1 MNKLIERKA
10 YLEQLTMWREEEMI
24 KVVTGVRR
32 CGKSTLFDLY
42 IDKLKAEGVKEEQI
56 IFINLED
63 QDFSELLDYKKL
75 HDYVITHMQKD
86 KWTYVFID
94 EIQNC
99 IDYERAISSLFLRK
113 SLDIYITGSNAYMLS
128 GELATKLTARYIE
141 IDMLPLSFSEYSEM
155 VDIYDK
161 RKRFNLYMN
170 LGAFPYPA
178 RFTDN
183 TLAHNQYLEG
193 IYNTVLVKDVLTRKR
208 LNDVTLVKSI
218 ATFLCDSI
226 GSPVSAKKIADTLTS
241 SGRPTGVATV
251 ELYLEALTD
260 SYLFYKVQRY
270 DIKGKMHLKS
280 ESKYYIC
287 DTGLRNMILG
297 VTNRDIGHQIE
308 NIVFL
313 ELLRRGY
320 SINIGKAGRST
331 EVDFVAVREN
341 KTEYYQVAASVLDEN
356 TLARELHS
364 LKQVKD
370 NYPKFIITLDDYT
383 GDYDGIRQINLID
396 WLDTQ

>member
-1 MNKLIERKA
+1 
-10 YLEQLTMWREEEMI
+10 
-24 KVVTGVRR
+24 
-32 CGKSTLFDLY
+32 
-42 IDKLKAEGVKEEQI
+42 
-56 IFINLED
+56 
-63 QDFSELLDYKKL
+63 
-75 HDYVITHMQKD
+75 MQKD

-161 RKRFNLYMN
+161 RKRFNFYMN

-193 IYNTVLVKDVLTRKR
+193 IYNTVLVKDVLTRKK

-241 SGRPTGVATV
+241 SGAQQV
-251 ELYLEALTD
+251 LLL
-260 SYLFYKVQRY
+260 LN
-270 DIKGKMHLKS
+270 
-280 ESKYYIC
+280 YI
-287 DTGLRNMILG
+287 
-297 VTNRDIGHQIE
+297 
-308 NIVFL
+308 
-313 ELLRRGY
+313 
-320 SINIGKAGRST
+320 
-331 EVDFVAVREN
+331 
-341 KTEYYQVAASVLDEN
+341 
-356 TLARELHS
+356 
-364 LKQVKD
+364 
-370 NYPKFIITLDDYT
+370 
-383 GDYDGIRQINLID
+383 
-396 WLDTQ
+396 

>member
-1 MNKLIERKA
+1 
-10 YLEQLTMWREEEMI
+10 
-24 KVVTGVRR
+24 
-32 CGKSTLFDLY
+32 
-42 IDKLKAEGVKEEQI
+42 
-56 IFINLED
+56 
-63 QDFSELLDYKKL
+63 
-75 HDYVITHMQKD
+75 
-86 KWTYVFID
+86 
-94 EIQNC
+94 
-99 IDYERAISSLFLRK
+99 
-113 SLDIYITGSNAYMLS
+113 
-128 GELATKLTARYIE
+128 
-141 IDMLPLSFSEYSEM
+141 M

-287 DTGLRNMILG
+287 DTGLRNRILG
-297 VTNRDIGHQIE
+297 
-308 NIVFL
+308 
-313 ELLRRGY
+313 
-320 SINIGKAGRST
+320 
-331 EVDFVAVREN
+331 
-341 KTEYYQVAASVLDEN
+341 
-356 TLARELHS
+356 
-364 LKQVKD
+364 
-370 NYPKFIITLDDYT
+370 
-383 GDYDGIRQINLID
+383 GD
-396 WLDTQ
+396 